1 MLVWLHSKSE
11 YLKHPSSNHLL
22 YIIIFQV
29 NEDNLSITGAEA
41 PVWLLPVRHNRAS
54 PRGSVG
60 GALLTR
66 RGALSAAA
74 LLPPLLA
81 GCLPFNL
88 YLPAPTWEHK
98 TRSSYNQ
105 ATKHFPS
112 QLNFLQTAAL
122 KGALSRFIY
131 PSIRGRVGN
140 SKMDLFPIIWAT
152 NVILN
157 LNHSRC

>member
-11 YLKHPSSNHLL
+11 YLKRSNHIL

-29 NEDNLSITGAEA
+29 NEDNLSITGAGA

-74 LLPPLLA
+74 LLPRLLA

-88 YLPAPTWEHK
+88 YLPAPTWTHK

-112 QLNFLQTAAL
+112 QLNFLQTADF
-122 KGALSRFIY
+122 KGALSRFIK
-131 PSIRGRVGN
+131 GRLQGN
-140 SKMDLFPIIWAT
+140 IMDLFAFIWAT

-157 LNHSRC
+157 LDNIRCWISE